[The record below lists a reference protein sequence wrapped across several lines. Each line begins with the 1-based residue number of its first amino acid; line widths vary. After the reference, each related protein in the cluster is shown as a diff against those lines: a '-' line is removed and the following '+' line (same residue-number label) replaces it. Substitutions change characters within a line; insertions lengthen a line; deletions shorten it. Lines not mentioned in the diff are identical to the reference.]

1 MNLVFLFVDSFYIP
15 SSLLLRLLLRLRL
28 LLKSIS
34 SNSPSRTPQRPRIN
48 YTLHLSILFQDSRS
62 ALLLFAFGTAA
73 VAAAAAVCNF
83 ITRRATQAFFF
94 FFFFFSFF
102 FLVALHINVVHA
114 EIDIQNPPPSL
125 LLSPSTSLCCSPT
138 HTFCLHA
145 SVALSVC

>member
-15 SSLLLRLLLRLRL
+15 SSLLLRLRL

-73 VAAAAAVCNF
+73 VAAAAAVSNF